1 MSTPAPD
8 GDRPHGRPDVPT
20 PPGGAPLRVDPSR
33 IAAVPAPVAHL
44 PVVDETSAGGLILR
58 PTPGVVPIGTS
69 GFDAAVLLRRNRT
82 GRLEWCLPKGHLEGV
97 ETPEEAAI
105 REIHEETGIRG
116 SIQLSLGV
124 IDYWFTGEDRR
135 VHKVVHHFL
144 LRAES
149 GTLTVEH
156 DPDGEAE
163 DAVWVRVDDLP
174 GKLSYPNEQ
183 RLAATAAALLDD
195 SSELLAIL
203 RTGMSHRETP
213 DHP

>member
-1 MSTPAPD
+1 MSTPASA
-8 GDRPHGRPDVPT
+8 GDRPTGRPDVPT

-33 IAAVPAPVAHL
+33 ITAVPAASAHL
-44 PVVDETSAGGLILR
+44 PVVDETSAGGLVLR
-58 PTPGVVPIGTS
+58 PTPGAAPGAL
-69 GFDAAVLLRRNRT
+69 GLDAAVLLRRNRN
-82 GRLEWCLPKGHLEGV
+82 GRLEWCLPKGHLEGQ

-105 REIHEETGIRG
+105 REIREETGIHG
-116 SIQLSLGV
+116 TVQVDLGV

-135 VHKVVHHFL
+135 VHKVVHHYL

-163 DAVWVRVDDLP
+163 DAVWIGVDDLP
-174 GKLSYPNEQ
+174 DKLSYPNEQ
-183 RLAATAAALLDD
+183 RLAAVAAQRLGA
-195 SSELLAIL
+195 SPRLLAAL